1 MSKAAGSV
9 VLQKDW
15 LVVIA
20 DQDSKK
26 LTKLNSVT
34 TLIDQVANCISAIPT
49 LILWDLTNI
58 RVICG
63 FVVFYNVI
71 GCFVEILIMNKLAK
85 ITPKLNTTAEQKTE
99 TPDVNAENETLI
111 GTTECDKNSAKVS
124 GFSIYSRH
132 ELFVLGIV
140 NSLLY
145 FTVIGDNSVTRV
157 YYLSN
162 CLSKTVIAFAIT
174 GSAVSGILGMRFYN
188 FLMKKYKN
196 SMKVTKIVSFA
207 HWPVL
212 WLCVLSFFLPDSI
225 YKPFKNFT
233 DLEGD
238 KNVFCEGRNF
248 TWSIVLFVIGIVLA
262 RFGLWAFDISSR
274 QVFQEQVIES
284 ERTVIASWQTS
295 LNTIGDVAMGI
306 CLIFVD
312 KNFHFGWHGIS
323 SAVVITFAHILFQIK
338 YR

>member
-20 DQDSKK
+20 DQDSNK
-26 LTKLNSVT
+26 LRKLNSVT

-49 LILWDLTNI
+49 LILWDFTNI
-58 RVICG
+58 RVICF
-63 FVVFYNVI
+63 FVVGYNVI
-71 GCFVEILIMNKLAK
+71 GCFAEILIMNKLAE
-85 ITPKLNTTAEQKTE
+85 ITVTLNTTAEQIDA
-99 TPDVNAENETLI
+99 PVANAENETFI
-111 GTTECDKNSAKVS
+111 GTAECDKNDAKVS

-132 ELFVLGIV
+132 ELFVLGLV

-145 FTVIGDNSVTRV
+145 FTVIGDNSITRV
-157 YYLSN
+157 YYMSN
-162 CLSKTVIAFAIT
+162 CLSKTVIALAIT

-188 FLMKKYKN
+188 FLMKKYAN
-196 SMKVTKIVSFA
+196 SMKVTKIVSYA

-212 WLCVLSFFLPDSI
+212 WICVLSFFLPDTI
-225 YKPFKNFT
+225 FQPFKNFMDT
-233 DLEGD
+233 EDD
-238 KNVFCEGRNF
+238 KNLFCEGRNF

-274 QVFQEQVIES
+274 QVFQEKVIES
-284 ERTVIASWQTS
+284 ERTVVASWQTS

-323 SAVVITFAHILFQIK
+323 SAVVITFAHILFQIR